1 MKKIRIYELA
11 RELGI
16 SSKDL
21 IEKISSLDIVVNN
34 HMSTLENEEA
44 KIIKS
49 LLENEKGK
57 LEEKFDNIDESNEHN
72 KNPNIK
78 KTVEKDKKDI
88 EENEI
93 KANTKQKNKKQE
105 NKNSGKNH
113 AITKEINKISK
124 EGNELVIEIEDN
136 IIVKDLADKIG
147 VSPSQVISKLIG
159 LGVMVNQNQSID
171 SDIAI
176 IVAEEFGIE
185 LTVKEVSEENDE
197 SIKDEFNLDYEDDPK
212 DLKVRAPI
220 VTVMGHV
227 DHGKTSLLDAIKETS
242 VTKSEAGGI
251 TQHIGAYAVNIN
263 NKKICFLDTPGHEAF
278 TSMRARGAQVT
289 DIAVLVVAADDGVMP
304 QTIEAINHA
313 RAANVPIIVAI
324 NKIDKPTAN
333 LDRIKQELVENGL
346 VPEDWGGDTIT
357 VPVSAKN
364 RQGIED
370 LLEMILLV
378 AEMQELKANPNR
390 NAVGTIVEAQLDKG
404 KGPLATVLVQK
415 GTLQV
420 GDMVVSGSSFGRVRA
435 MFDDKGKRVKKVGPS
450 IPVVIL
456 GLSEVPNAG
465 DLLYAVDDEK
475 TVRTLGEKHKEIVR
489 AEQMKSDQ
497 KVSLDDLFERIKLG
511 EIKDL
516 NIIIKGDVRGSIEAL
531 KQSLEKLDTDEVKTN
546 IIHGGVGGITE
557 SDIMLASASNAIVV
571 GFNVRPNLNA
581 IEVAKREKVDIRT
594 YRVIYEAIEDIQAAI
609 KGMHAPKIVE
619 EVIGRAEVRATFR
632 LPNGSTIAGIYVL
645 DGKITRNSK
654 IRLLRNDIVTFEGG
668 VSSLKRFK
676 DDAKEVLAGYEAG
689 LGLENYNDIKDGDL
703 LEAYV
708 LKEVER

>member
-21 IEKISSLDIVVNN
+21 IEKISELDISVGN

-44 KIIKS
+44 EIIKS
-49 LLENEKGK
+49 LLSNNEKKDDSNEKIHSKGDNISTKENE
-57 LEEKFDNIDESNEHN
+57 E
-72 KNPNIK
+72 NIK
-78 KTVEKDKKDI
+78 EKTVEGK
-88 EENEI
+88 N
-93 KANTKQKNKKQE
+93 NKKHKSKKQSNKSKLKNNNMNKE
-105 NKNSGKNH
+105 NNIIG
-113 AITKEINKISK
+113 K
-124 EGNELVIEIEDN
+124 EGNEVVIEIESN
-136 IIVKDLADKIG
+136 IIVKDLADKID
-147 VSPSQVISKLIG
+147 VSPSQIISKLIG
-159 LGVMVNQNQSID
+159 LGVMVNQNQAID

-176 IVAEEFGIE
+176 IVAEEFGVE
-185 LTVKEVSEENDE
+185 LKVKEVSEDNNISLEE
-197 SIKDEFNLDYEDDPK
+197 EFNLDYEDDPK
-212 DLKVRAPI
+212 DLKTRAPI

-289 DIAVLVVAADDGVMP
+289 DIAILVVAADDGVMP

-313 RAANVPIIVAI
+313 KAANVPIIVAI
-324 NKIDKPTAN
+324 NKMDKPTAN
-333 LDRIKQELVENGL
+333 VDRIKQELVENSL

-364 RQGIED
+364 RVGIEE

-420 GDMVVSGSSFGRVRA
+420 GDIVVSGSSFGRVRA
-435 MFDDKGKRVKKVGPS
+435 MLDDKGKRVKKAGPS
-450 IPVVIL
+450 MPVVIL

-465 DLLYAVDDEK
+465 DLLYAVEDEK
-475 TVRTLGEKHKEIVR
+475 IGRSLAEKNKEIVR
-489 AEQMKSDQ
+489 AEQMRSDQ

-531 KQSLEKLDTDEVKTN
+531 KQSLEKLDTEEVKTN

-557 SDIMLASASNAIVV
+557 SDIILASASNAIVV

-581 IEVAKREKVDIRT
+581 IEVAKREKVDVRT

-645 DGKITRNSK
+645 DGKIARNGK
-654 IRLLRNDIVTFEGG
+654 VRLLRNDIVIFEGD

-676 DDAKEVLAGYEAG
+676 DDAREVLSGYEAG
-689 LGLENYNDIKDGDL
+689 LGLENYNDIKEGDL

-708 LKEVER
+708 LKEVEK

>member
-475 TVRTLGEKHKEIVR
+475 TARTLGEKHKEIVR

>member
-21 IEKISSLDIVVNN
+21 IEKISELDISVGN

-44 KIIKS
+44 EIIKS
-49 LLENEKGK
+49 LLSNNEKKDDSNEKIHSKGDNIGTKENE
-57 LEEKFDNIDESNEHN
+57 E
-72 KNPNIK
+72 NIK
-78 KTVEKDKKDI
+78 EKTVEGK
-88 EENEI
+88 N
-93 KANTKQKNKKQE
+93 NKKHKSKKQSNKSKLKNNNMNKE
-105 NKNSGKNH
+105 NNIIG
-113 AITKEINKISK
+113 K
-124 EGNELVIEIEDN
+124 EGNEVVIEIESN
-136 IIVKDLADKIG
+136 IIVKDLADKID
-147 VSPSQVISKLIG
+147 VSPSQIISKLIG
-159 LGVMVNQNQSID
+159 LGVMVNQNQAID

-176 IVAEEFGIE
+176 IVAEEFGVE
-185 LTVKEVSEENDE
+185 LKVKEVSEDNNISLEE
-197 SIKDEFNLDYEDDPK
+197 EFNLDYEDDPK
-212 DLKVRAPI
+212 DLKTRAPI

-289 DIAVLVVAADDGVMP
+289 DIAILVVAADDGVMP

-313 RAANVPIIVAI
+313 KAANVPIIVAI
-324 NKIDKPTAN
+324 NKMDKPTAN
-333 LDRIKQELVENGL
+333 VDRIKQELVENSL

-364 RQGIED
+364 RVGIEE

-420 GDMVVSGSSFGRVRA
+420 GDIVVSGSSFGRVRA
-435 MFDDKGKRVKKVGPS
+435 MLDDKGKRVKKAGPS
-450 IPVVIL
+450 MPVVIL

-465 DLLYAVDDEK
+465 DLLYAVEDEK
-475 TVRTLGEKHKEIVR
+475 IGRSLAEKNKEIVR
-489 AEQMKSDQ
+489 AEQMRSDQ

-531 KQSLEKLDTDEVKTN
+531 KQSLEKLDTEEVKTN

-581 IEVAKREKVDIRT
+581 IEVAKREKVDVRT

-645 DGKITRNSK
+645 DGKIARNGK
-654 IRLLRNDIVTFEGG
+654 VRLLRNDIVIFEGD

-676 DDAKEVLAGYEAG
+676 DDAREVLSGYEAG
-689 LGLENYNDIKDGDL
+689 LGLENYNDIKEGDL

-708 LKEVER
+708 LKEVEK

>member
-21 IEKISSLDIVVNN
+21 IEKISELDISVGN

-44 KIIKS
+44 EIIKS
-49 LLENEKGK
+49 LLSNNEKKDDSNEKIHSKGDNISTKENE
-57 LEEKFDNIDESNEHN
+57 E
-72 KNPNIK
+72 NIK
-78 KTVEKDKKDI
+78 EKTVEGK
-88 EENEI
+88 N
-93 KANTKQKNKKQE
+93 NKKHKSKKQSNKSKLKNNNMNKE
-105 NKNSGKNH
+105 NNIIG
-113 AITKEINKISK
+113 K
-124 EGNELVIEIEDN
+124 EGNEVVIEIESN
-136 IIVKDLADKIG
+136 IIVKDLADKID
-147 VSPSQVISKLIG
+147 VSPSQIISKLIG
-159 LGVMVNQNQSID
+159 LGVMVNQNQAID

-176 IVAEEFGIE
+176 IVAEEFGVE
-185 LTVKEVSEENDE
+185 LKVKEVSEDNNISLEE
-197 SIKDEFNLDYEDDPK
+197 EFNLDYEDDPK
-212 DLKVRAPI
+212 DLKTRAPI

-289 DIAVLVVAADDGVMP
+289 DIAILVVAADDGVMP

-313 RAANVPIIVAI
+313 KAANVPIIVAI
-324 NKIDKPTAN
+324 NKMDKPTAN
-333 LDRIKQELVENGL
+333 VDRIKQELVENSL

-364 RQGIED
+364 RVGIEE

-420 GDMVVSGSSFGRVRA
+420 GDIVVSGSSFGRVRA
-435 MFDDKGKRVKKVGPS
+435 MLDDKGKRVKKAGPS

-465 DLLYAVDDEK
+465 DLLYAVEDEK
-475 TVRTLGEKHKEIVR
+475 IGRSLAEKNKEIVR
-489 AEQMKSDQ
+489 AEQMRSDQ

-531 KQSLEKLDTDEVKTN
+531 KQSLEKLDTEEVKTN

-581 IEVAKREKVDIRT
+581 IEVAKREKVDVRT

-645 DGKITRNSK
+645 DGKIARNGK
-654 IRLLRNDIVTFEGG
+654 VRLLRNDIVIFEGD

-676 DDAKEVLAGYEAG
+676 DDAREVLSGYEAG
-689 LGLENYNDIKDGDL
+689 LGLENYNDIKEGDL

-708 LKEVER
+708 LKEVEK

>member
-21 IEKISSLDIVVNN
+21 IEKISELDISVGN

-44 KIIKS
+44 EIIKS
-49 LLENEKGK
+49 LLSNNEKKDDSNEKIHSKGDNIGTKENE
-57 LEEKFDNIDESNEHN
+57 E
-72 KNPNIK
+72 NIK
-78 KTVEKDKKDI
+78 EKTVEGK
-88 EENEI
+88 N
-93 KANTKQKNKKQE
+93 NKKHKSKKQSNKSKLKNNNMNKE
-105 NKNSGKNH
+105 NNIIG
-113 AITKEINKISK
+113 K
-124 EGNELVIEIEDN
+124 EGNEVVIEIESN
-136 IIVKDLADKIG
+136 IIVKDLADKID
-147 VSPSQVISKLIG
+147 VSPSQIISKLIG
-159 LGVMVNQNQSID
+159 LGVMVNQNQAID

-176 IVAEEFGIE
+176 IVAEEFGVE
-185 LTVKEVSEENDE
+185 LKIKEVSEDNNISLEE
-197 SIKDEFNLDYEDDPK
+197 EFNLDYEDDPK
-212 DLKVRAPI
+212 DLKTRAPI

-289 DIAVLVVAADDGVMP
+289 DIAILVVAADDGVMP

-313 RAANVPIIVAI
+313 KAANVPIIVAI
-324 NKIDKPTAN
+324 NKMDKPTAN
-333 LDRIKQELVENGL
+333 VDRIKQELVENSL

-364 RQGIED
+364 RVGIEE

-420 GDMVVSGSSFGRVRA
+420 GDIVVSGSSFGRVRA
-435 MFDDKGKRVKKVGPS
+435 MLDDKGKRVKKAGPS
-450 IPVVIL
+450 MPVVIL

-465 DLLYAVDDEK
+465 DLLYAVEDEK
-475 TVRTLGEKHKEIVR
+475 IGRSLAEKNKEIVR
-489 AEQMKSDQ
+489 AEQMRSDQ

-531 KQSLEKLDTDEVKTN
+531 KQSLEKLDTEEVKTN

-581 IEVAKREKVDIRT
+581 IEVAKREKVDVRT

-645 DGKITRNSK
+645 DGKIARNGK
-654 IRLLRNDIVTFEGG
+654 VRLLRNDIVIFEGD

-676 DDAKEVLAGYEAG
+676 DDAREVLSGYEAG
-689 LGLENYNDIKDGDL
+689 LGLENYNDIKEGDL

-708 LKEVER
+708 LKEVEK